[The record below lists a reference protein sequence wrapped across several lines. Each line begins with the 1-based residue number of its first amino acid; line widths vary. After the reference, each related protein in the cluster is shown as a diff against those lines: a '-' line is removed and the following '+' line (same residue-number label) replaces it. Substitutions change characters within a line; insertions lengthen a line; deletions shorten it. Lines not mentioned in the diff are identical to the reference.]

1 MNIIQCGDR
10 NLTSV
15 PREIP
20 MDATAVYLDSNQM
33 TKLGPEIFLGRSKVT
48 TLMLNSSHITGMKYI
63 RISGAC
69 SDKNLLVCS
78 FGVGE
83 ETLTKNVKSYSFSNT
98 IPGHMNYRNFL
109 PIWGQCK
116 AT

>member
-33 TKLGPEIFLGRSKVT
+33 SVLGPEIFLGRSRVVR
-48 TLMLNSSHITGMKYI
+48 LLLNNSQITGEYKI
-63 RISGAC
+63 HQ
-69 SDKNLLVCS
+69 N
-78 FGVGE
+78 
-83 ETLTKNVKSYSFSNT
+83 
-98 IPGHMNYRNFL
+98 
-109 PIWGQCK
+109 
-116 AT
+116 